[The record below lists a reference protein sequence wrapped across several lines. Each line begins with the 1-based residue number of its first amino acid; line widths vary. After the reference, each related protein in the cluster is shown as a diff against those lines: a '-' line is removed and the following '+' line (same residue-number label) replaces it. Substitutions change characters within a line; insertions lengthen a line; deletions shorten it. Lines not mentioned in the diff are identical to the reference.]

1 MMSKNGGGEKEKEKF
16 LRDTMIIQAEWKS
29 N

>member
-1 MMSKNGGGEKEKEKF
+1 MMSKNDGGKKEKEKF
-16 LRDTMIIQAEWKS
+16 LRDTMKMQAEWKS